1 MSKETL
7 ALMLAGERQDTPWVE
22 TTLRNAQMPDHA
34 KFDCFDECVTVVEA
48 VELQMELDE
57 ACNHEI
63 DAVEQYHYLRGPNA
77 YTEEE
82 LRMMGWEAR
91 TEAANR

>member
-7 ALMLAGERQDTPWVE
+7 ALMIAGEQQDTSWVE
-22 TTLRNAQMPDHA
+22 TTLRNAQMPEHQ
-34 KFDCFDECVTVVEA
+34 KYDCFDECVTVVEA
-48 VELQMELDE
+48 VKLQMEFDE
-57 ACNHEI
+57 ASTGEI
-63 DAVEQYHYLRGPNA
+63 DPVQQYHFLRGPNA

-91 TEAANR
+91 TEAANI